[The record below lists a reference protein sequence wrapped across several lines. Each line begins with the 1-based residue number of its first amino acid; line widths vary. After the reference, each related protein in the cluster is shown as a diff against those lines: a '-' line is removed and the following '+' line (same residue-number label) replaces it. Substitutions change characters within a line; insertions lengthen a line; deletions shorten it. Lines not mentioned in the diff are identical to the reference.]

1 MFSFSSYILVLNI
14 LVYNQK
20 KNGYCMCEHP
30 QSTDLFFF
38 FLISGDQCYMM
49 NTSSLHGSFSPPDS
63 NSQGVDVGVKN
74 I

>member
-1 MFSFSSYILVLNI
+1 
-14 LVYNQK
+14 
-20 KNGYCMCEHP
+20 MCEHP

-38 FLISGDQCYMM
+38 FLISGDQCYTM
-49 NTSSLHGSFSPPDS
+49 NTSCLHGSFSPPDS